1 MVKEQKKATGSKTM
15 LLGAGG
21 IVLLALIFT
30 VIALWNPN
38 SKVPVSEQVL
48 SENQT

>member
-1 MVKEQKKATGSKTM
+1 MAKEQKKATGSKTM

-21 IVLLALIFT
+21 ILLLALVFT
-30 VIALWNPN
+30 LIALWNPK

-48 SENQT
+48 PENQT

>member
-30 VIALWNPN
+30 VIALWNPK
-38 SKVPVSEQVL
+38 SKAPVPEQVFP
-48 SENQT
+48 ENQT

>member
-1 MVKEQKKATGSKTM
+1 MSKEQKKAPGSKTM

-21 IVLLALIFT
+21 ILLLALVFT
-30 VIALWNPN
+30 VIALWNPK
-38 SKVPVSEQVL
+38 SKAPVSEQVL

>member
-30 VIALWNPN
+30 VIALWNPK
-38 SKVPVSEQVL
+38 SKAPVSEQVFP
-48 SENQT
+48 ENQT